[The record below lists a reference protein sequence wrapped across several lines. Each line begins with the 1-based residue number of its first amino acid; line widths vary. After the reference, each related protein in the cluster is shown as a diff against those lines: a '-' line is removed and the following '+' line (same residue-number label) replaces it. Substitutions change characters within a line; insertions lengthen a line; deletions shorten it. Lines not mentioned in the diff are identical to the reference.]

1 MICPRCNSEISEVSI
16 ICPVCGDW
24 YAASAQKERVD
35 NLKSKTR
42 TIAHE
47 SFKSKLFQAMTILMT
62 VAAAAKALTCFSFTA
77 GDGRVS
83 FNFDF
88 TVIFFIIAA
97 VFCWQARSST
107 NPILSGDHLGR
118 IAFLDSVQAVLL
130 VIAAVLIGLVAL
142 LCFAMIGIGSAVI
155 AEAWGEIE
163 PEIQELL
170 SGEELKLVSDLL
182 LNQAGLLFAVMAF
195 ILLIATAFCVW
206 GSIIYF
212 QRKRYLKDAE
222 DSLTEYNIEKAPPYT
237 SAIVYASIS
246 LFSTVVTFGTTVF
259 TAGFSF
265 ASLVGTL
272 ALDCY
277 IIVSTVWMTRLH
289 RDELANNAEIEN
301 ESAILNNL
309 IYSSKLAADK
319 LEAEKLAAEKEAAET
334 STEE

>member
-1 MICPRCNSEISEVSI
+1 MICPRCNSTIADGSL

-24 YAASAQKERVD
+24 CAASAQKERVD

-62 VAAAAKALTCFSFTA
+62 VTAAARTLTCFSFTA
-77 GDGRVS
+77 GGGS
-83 FNFDF
+83 FGFSFDI

-97 VFCWQARSST
+97 VFCWQAAR
-107 NPILSGDHLGR
+107 NDKPILAGDHLGR

-130 VIAAVLIGLVAL
+130 VIAAVLIGLAAL
-142 LCFAMIGIGSAVI
+142 LCFAMIGIGSTVI

-170 SGEELKLVSDLL
+170 SGEELELVSDLL

-237 SAIVYASIS
+237 SAIVFASIS
-246 LFSTVVTFGTTVF
+246 LFSTIVTFGTTVF

-277 IIVSTVWMTRLH
+277 IIVSTVWMTQLH
-289 RDELANNAEIEN
+289 KDELANNAEIEN
-301 ESAILNNL
+301 ESALLNNL
-309 IYSSKLAADK
+309 IYSSKIAS
-319 LEAEKLAAEKEAAET
+319 EKKAAET
-334 STEE
+334 NTEE